1 MVEVE
6 FNEKDY
12 KIILAW
18 YEIAFASDPNKQK
31 EIDLEVMHKLMC
43 MCKAIIDEQK
53 KNEMARMKL
62 DLEQVLLEAK
72 NSKEELTE

>member
-1 MVEVE
+1 MVEVDLDAD
-6 FNEKDY
+6 DY
-12 KIILAW
+12 KAILSW

-53 KNEMARMKL
+53 KFTSNNDK
-62 DLEQVLLEAK
+62 D
-72 NSKEELTE
+72 

>member
-6 FNEKDY
+6 LDGDDY
-12 KIILAW
+12 KAILSW

-43 MCKAIIDEQK
+43 MCLYLISSFG
-53 KNEMARMKL
+53 
-62 DLEQVLLEAK
+62 LELLLLIHQSY
-72 NSKEELTE
+72 NSH